1 VDIVF
6 VVDESGSITLANF
19 NLTKSFLS
27 KLAGRLDIDSG
38 RTRVGLVT
46 FASRVGTGFN
56 LNDYPTIASMQSAI
70 LSLNYSTGG
79 TNTAAALA
87 YVRTTMLTPAA
98 GDRTNISNVVVVVT
112 DGHSDNANYTQV
124 CKKIKC
130 FARNLLYSKGIIRYN
145 IWISAMM

>member
-27 KLAGRLDIDSG
+27 QLVDRLDIESG

-46 FASRVGTGFN
+46 FASGVGTGFN
-56 LNDYPTIASMQSAI
+56 LSSYQTIASMQSAI
-70 LSLNYSTGG
+70 SSLSYAGGG

-98 GDRTNISNVVVVVT
+98 GDRGDIPNVVVVLT
-112 DGHSDNANYTQV
+112 DGQSNNANHTQV
-124 CKKIKC
+124 CKMFRTL
-130 FARNLLYSKGIIRYN
+130 FAT
-145 IWISAMM
+145 